1 MLNTRSKTSRAD
13 LRRTVILDSAVRAMN
28 DRGLRGAG
36 MRDIA
41 RAAGLSTGNLYY
53 YFRNKEELIFAC
65 QDRAVEQL
73 LEVLASARPRPDSDE
88 RLGALIE
95 GHLRVVMAGGASL
108 HLELDALPKPLFKKI
123 VQKRDRYEKGV
134 RELIAEGQREG
145 TVRSGDAKLQ
155 AFALLG
161 SLNWVARWYHEG
173 ESDREEIIASFRQQL
188 LRGLLWQRT

>member
-1 MLNTRSKTSRAD
+1 MLITRAKSHRAD
-13 LRRTVILDSAVRAMN
+13 ARRAVILDSAVRAMN

-53 YFRNKEELIFAC
+53 YFRNKEELVYAC
-65 QDRAVEQL
+65 QDRAVDQL
-73 LEVLASARPRPDSDE
+73 LDVLAGARPRPDADE
-88 RLGALIE
+88 RLGALID
-95 GHLRVVMAGGASL
+95 GHLRVVMAGGAAL

-145 TVRSGDAKLQ
+145 AVRAGDPKLQ

-161 SLNWVARWYHEG
+161 ALNWVARWFHEG
-173 ESDREEIIASFRQQL
+173 ETDRDEIVASFRHQL